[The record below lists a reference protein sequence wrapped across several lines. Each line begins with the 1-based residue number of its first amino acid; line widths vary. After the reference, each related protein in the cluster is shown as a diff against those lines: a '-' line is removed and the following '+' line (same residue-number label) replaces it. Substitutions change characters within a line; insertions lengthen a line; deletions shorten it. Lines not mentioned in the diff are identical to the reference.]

1 RRPGHRRPVRPAG
14 PRAGPG
20 QAAGPPAPDPAAGR
34 GARALPAAVHA
45 ELPQR
50 RGAAGGRV
58 EPGQDPAALLHGPVR
73 GRAAHGAVMDFARSD
88 DERAFAEEIRGFLRA
103 HPPERFALD
112 GMDAGYG
119 SGPHSREFMA
129 ALGRQGWLSMCWPR
143 AHGGAERPMF
153 HKLVLMEELA

>member
-1 RRPGHRRPVRPAG
+1 A
-14 PRAGPG
+14 
-20 QAAGPPAPDPAAGR
+20 Q
-34 GARALPAAVHA
+34 PAAVHA

-58 EPGQDPAALLHGPVR
+58 EPRRDPAARRHGAVR
-73 GRAAHGAVMDFARSD
+73 GRAAQGPVMDFARSD
-88 DERAFAEEIRGFLRA
+88 DERAFAEEVRGFLRA

-119 SGPHSREFMA
+119 SGAHSREFMA
-129 ALGRQGWLSMCWPR
+129 ALGGQGWLSMCWPR

-153 HKLVLMEELA
+153 HKLVLMEELALAGAPFGPLTGCWQTADAIIEYGTDRLRREVLPRI